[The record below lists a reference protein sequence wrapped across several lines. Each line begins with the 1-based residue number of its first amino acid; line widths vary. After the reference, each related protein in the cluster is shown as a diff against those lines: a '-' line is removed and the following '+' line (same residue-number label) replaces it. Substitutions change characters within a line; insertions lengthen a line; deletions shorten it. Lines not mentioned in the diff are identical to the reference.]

1 MNIEEIGKNIKIYR
15 LYNKFTQQELANKL
29 FVSQV
34 AVQQWE
40 TGKKMPQIDKLLD
53 LANIFNIKVDQL
65 YYNDTELR
73 YYISDFEGFTLEEK
87 VLRHNIIEKKKNK
100 QLLNQI
106 EQTYCKLHIYVKYSL
121 SEYFNKIKEDLYK
134 RNKVVL
140 DDPFITIEQFY
151 PGLPITEY
159 DLYRIKQLKLVKNNQ
174 KMIDMIKYRHIR
186 FKNEPIPYYYH
197 L

>member
-15 LYNKFTQQELANKL
+15 LYNKLTQQELANKL

-40 TGKKMPQIDKLLD
+40 RGKKTPQIDKLLD

-73 YYISDFEGFTLEEK
+73 YYISDLEGFMLEEK

-106 EQTYCKLHIYVKYSL
+106 EQTYCKLHIDLKESL
-121 SEYFNKIKEDLYK
+121 SDYFNKIKEDLYK
-134 RNKVVL
+134 NNKVIL
-140 DDPFITIEQFY
+140 DDPFVSNELFF
-151 PGLPITEY
+151 PGLLITEY
-159 DLYRIKQLKLVKNNQ
+159 DLYRIKQLTSIKNN
-174 KMIDMIKYRHIR
+174 INAINMIKYRHI
-186 FKNEPIPYYYH
+186 KHKSVISDLYH

>member
-15 LYNKFTQQELANKL
+15 LYNKLTQQELANKL

-40 TGKKMPQIDKLLD
+40 RGKKTPQIDKLLD

-73 YYISDFEGFTLEEK
+73 YYISDLEGFMLEEK

-106 EQTYCKLHIYVKYSL
+106 EQTYCKLHIDLKESL
-121 SEYFNKIKEDLYK
+121 SDYFNKIKEDLYK
-134 RNKVVL
+134 NNKVVL
-140 DDPFITIEQFY
+140 NDPFVSTEFFFL
-151 PGLPITEY
+151 GLPITEY
-159 DLYRIKQLKLVKNNQ
+159 DLYRIKQLTSIKNSTNA
-174 KMIDMIKYRHIR
+174 INMIKYRHI
-186 FKNEPIPYYYH
+186 KCKSVISDLYH

>member
-15 LYNKFTQQELANKL
+15 LYNKLTQQELADKL

-53 LANIFNIKVDQL
+53 LANVFNIKVDQL

-73 YYISDFEGFTLEEK
+73 YYISDFEGFMLEEK
-87 VLRHNIIEKKKNK
+87 VLRHSIIEKKKNK
-100 QLLNQI
+100 QSLNQI
-106 EQTYCKLHIYVKYSL
+106 EQTYCKLYIDLRMSL
-121 SEYFNKIKEDLYK
+121 NEYFNKIKEDLYK
-134 RNKVVL
+134 NNKVVL
-140 DDPFITIEQFY
+140 DDPFVSNEFFFL
-151 PGLPITEY
+151 GLPITEY
-159 DLYRIKQLKLVKNNQ
+159 DLYRIRQLASIKNNTNA
-174 KMIDMIKYRHIR
+174 INMIKYRHI
-186 FKNEPIPYYYH
+186 KHKSAISDLYH

>member
-15 LYNKFTQQELANKL
+15 LYNKLTQQELANKL

-40 TGKKMPQIDKLLD
+40 TGKKMPQIDKLID
-53 LANIFNIKVDQL
+53 LANIFNVKVDQL

-73 YYISDFEGFTLEEK
+73 YCISDLEGFILEEK
-87 VLRHNIIEKKKNK
+87 KLRHIIIEKKKNK
-100 QLLNQI
+100 QSLNRI
-106 EQTYCKLHIYVKYSL
+106 EQTYCKLYIDLKYGL
-121 SEYFNKIKEDLYK
+121 SDHFNKIKEDLYK
-134 RNKVVL
+134 NNKVIL
-140 DDPFITIEQFY
+140 DDPFVSTELFF
-151 PGLPITEY
+151 PGLLITEY